1 MYPERVRA
9 CWDKKEGGMTGGA
22 LQTALCLSWLLPVT
36 DCSLLQWGARG
47 WASRA
52 VSFSHCQPRP
62 GQKKWAHLFQQEMI
76 SSSRIQWGEQ
86 PQRAKH
92 NIQHGG
98 RGNTPWNNSVLLQSM
113 SRLGGVGRSEPTV
126 LHRQK
131 NVVAGQMPYS
141 ALYGKNRPYQKFPAI
156 L

>member
-62 GQKKWAHLFQQEMI
+62 GQKKWAHLF
-76 SSSRIQWGEQ
+76 SRKWLVHPGFSEENNLREQ
-86 PQRAKH
+86 SITSRMEEEETR
-92 NIQHGG
+92 HGI
-98 RGNTPWNNSVLLQSM
+98 TVLLQSM
-113 SRLGGVGRSEPTV
+113 SRLWGVGRSEPTV